1 MPRRKATTATTG
13 TVADAID
20 DTSVAES
27 QATQTPTLSAT
38 LFQRVTNHLDE
49 HQWDY
54 TDDAENGVIT
64 AGVRLTN
71 VVTRLRLIIRQAD
84 AWERVIVL
92 MVFPNFVPE
101 GRRAAVASAIARLN
115 YEEMFVAFE
124 MDMSDGELRVKTM
137 AECDS
142 VVTELMIEHA
152 ISRNLAFGNEQFA
165 GLLALSIS
173 AQEQSPEQPSER
185 HPEHVTLQ

>member
-1 MPRRKATTATTG
+1 
-13 TVADAID
+13 
-20 DTSVAES
+20 
-27 QATQTPTLSAT
+27 LSAT
-38 LFQRVTNHLDE
+38 LFQRVLNHLDE

-71 VVTRLRLIIRQAD
+71 VVARLRLIVRQAD

-92 MVFPNFVPE
+92 MAFPNFVPE
-101 GRRAAVASAIARLN
+101 GRRAVVASAIARLN

-152 ISRNLAFGNEQFA
+152 ISRNLAFGDEQFA

-173 AQEQSPEQPSER
+173 APEQSNVQPGEQR
-185 HPEHVTLQ
+185 PEHVTLQ